1 MRPATNYENLVKKHT
16 GMAYHINAGRGID
29 YETRMRYVNSD
40 GVRFWEHGAF
50 DVLTGGHRNPDGRK
64 KMAEML
70 GTYCVKA
77 SEYPGK
83 MFTPEG
89 LEVRKS
95 QLVDNPVLW
104 IDQEH
109 SMMVNA
115 SHYEPLKYAC
125 QSSPPIPS
133 RQIKVGFPDKKAD
146 EDKWPE
152 IKKWLDWVRAQKLLG
167 GECPVEARQA
177 WNRDRRA
184 NNTIMKTWVE
194 SGAGPTGAAIWLLWC
209 SPESWEPLA
218 RKYFL
223 QQNQII
229 RDYPWLKTTKPA

>member
-1 MRPATNYENLVKKHT
+1 MRPATNYENLVKTHT
-16 GMAYHINAGRGID
+16 GMAYHIYAGRGID

-83 MFTPEG
+83 IFTPEG
-89 LEVRKS
+89 LEVHKS
-95 QLVDNPVLW
+95 QMVDNPVLW

-109 SMMVNA
+109 NMIVNA

-125 QSSPPIPS
+125 QSSPPVPS
-133 RQIKVGFPDKKAD
+133 RQIKVAFPDEKLDK
-146 EDKWPE
+146 EKWPE
-152 IKKWLDWVRAQKLLG
+152 IKQWIDWVNAQRNLG
-167 GECPVEARQA
+167 GEDPPFPNTYNYDRMLRKFVSNPVEPGGELFRIL
-177 WNRDRRA
+177 WHYESVTLSVRR
-184 NNTIMKTWVE
+184 
-194 SGAGPTGAAIWLLWC
+194 
-209 SPESWEPLA
+209 
-218 RKYFL
+218 YFL
-223 QQNQII
+223 KQNQII